1 MRPQT
6 RPFMVETKSRNRT
19 RQPAISTSFTRQD
32 DWLDLVPP
40 DDLPE
45 RDVNEDLGIAPT
57 HNQAFREA
65 EKVFARIGNT
75 SEPAEANDAP
85 PTPVTIAE
93 PARRVLPDLLA
104 AAREEERASIR
115 QPTRKRSAPGTPL
128 RRRQRKAD
136 NRTASPSVRT
146 PEVKPKA
153 PPIEIPSKHAAA
165 AILLSRRP
173 PRRWKFPPG
182 QRWKARRLPRVCWAR
197 KPPRM

>member
-1 MRPQT
+1 
-6 RPFMVETKSRNRT
+6 MVETKSRNRT

-75 SEPAEANDAP
+75 SEPVEANDAP
-85 PTPVTIAE
+85 LAPVTIAE

-104 AAREEERASIR
+104 AAREQERASIR

-136 NRTASPSVRT
+136 NRTASPSAPTV
-146 PEVKPKA
+146 EVEPKA
-153 PPIEIPSKHAAA
+153 PLEIPSEHAAA
-165 AILLSRRP
+165 AIALSRRKTARSKL
-173 PRRWKFPPG
+173 PRG
-182 QRWKARRLPRVCWAR
+182 QRWKERRLPKVCWGR
-197 KPPRM
+197 KLPRK

>member
-75 SEPAEANDAP
+75 SEPVEANDAP
-85 PTPVTIAE
+85 PAPVTIAE
-93 PARRVLPDLLA
+93 PAQRVLPDLLA

-115 QPTRKRSAPGTPL
+115 HPKPKRAT
-128 RRRQRKAD
+128 
-136 NRTASPSVRT
+136 TRT
-146 PEVKPKA
+146 PTTQRRTKA
-153 PPIEIPSKHAAA
+153 HHQPVSTFATPGVEQARLPATVPTGHAEA
-165 AILLSRRP
+165 AIALSRNP
-173 PRRWKFPPG
+173 GLSKLPRG
-182 QRWKARRLPRVCWAR
+182 QRWKERRLPKVCWGR
-197 KPPRM
+197 KLPRT

>member
-75 SEPAEANDAP
+75 SEPVEANDAP
-85 PTPVTIAE
+85 LAPVTIAE

-104 AAREEERASIR
+104 AAREEERVNIQLPKTKRTS
-115 QPTRKRSAPGTPL
+115 TRKPAQ
-128 RRRQRKAD
+128 RRTKTDYQPVNAVP
-136 NRTASPSVRT
+136 A
-146 PEVKPKA
+146 PEVEQKA
-153 PPIEIPSKHAAA
+153 LPIEVPTGHAEA
-165 AILLSRRP
+165 AIARSRRNP
-173 PRRWKFPPG
+173 GRSKLPPG
-182 QRWKARRLPRVCWAR
+182 QRWKERRLPKVCWGR
-197 KPPRM
+197 KRPRT